1 MSRVDWILVVF
12 VVLTALGGFGTGLV
26 TTLFAVAGLV
36 AGAVVGSGLA
46 PDVVGG
52 ESSYTGVV
60 GIGGAVVGAAFGCGL
75 ARFVGSFVRGGLRLL
90 PPLRLLD
97 SLGGAALGALFG
109 AVLVWA
115 GGAVAVQVSDEPD
128 VRREVRQ
135 SEVLRRLNAIAS
147 PADVLNLDSLERA
160 RKPLQDRG

>member
-1 MSRVDWILVVF
+1 MSRLDWILVAF
-12 VVLTALGGFGTGLV
+12 VVFTALGGFGTGLV
-26 TTLFAVAGLV
+26 ATLFAVAGLV
-36 AGAVVGSGLA
+36 AGALVGSSLA
-46 PDVVGG
+46 PELVGG
-52 ESSYTGVV
+52 ESSYTGAVAV
-60 GIGGAVVGAAFGCGL
+60 GGALVGAAFVCGL

-109 AVLVWA
+109 IVLVWA
-115 GGAVAVQVSDEPD
+115 GGAVALQVSDEPE

-147 PADVLNLDSLERA
+147 PKDVLNLDSLERA
-160 RKPLQDRG
+160 RKPLGGSS